1 MSRSETTPII
11 ADGLTLKRHNMN
23 DPAAQYDDETLEDAG
38 DFEPSAPASDLA
50 TDLAPLM
57 FTISTDHRGTRLDK
71 VLSQCL
77 PQFSRARLQQW
88 IEQGRV
94 SVDGKPS
101 GVRQIML
108 GDERIVVSPQPDPS
122 MVSFVAEPIPM
133 TVVHEDD
140 ALIVIDKP
148 VGLVVHPAAGNWT
161 GTLLNGLLHQWPAL
175 QGVPRA
181 GIVHRLDKD
190 TSGLLVVAKTLS
202 AQTSLVR
209 QLQDRSM
216 SRQYLALVWGQ
227 PVSGGRIDAAIA
239 RHPRERTRMAV
250 SQSMLAK
257 PAVTHYAR
265 LATGTLDGKPVSLLE
280 CRLETGRTHQIRVHL
295 QSIGF
300 SLVGDAVYG
309 KSHLAALF
317 PRQALHA
324 ERLGLLHPSTGEP
337 CEWHAP
343 LPPDMAGLLKRSG
356 IVH

>member
-1 MSRSETTPII
+1 MDT
-11 ADGLTLKRHNMN
+11 TLKRQNMD
-23 DPAAQYDDETLEDAG
+23 DPAAQDDDDVIEDAE
-38 DFEPSAPASDLA
+38 DFDIAALAPNLVSDITSDLV
-50 TDLAPLM
+50 PLSL
-57 FTISTDHRGTRLDK
+57 TVGLEHRGTRLDK

-77 PQFSRARLQQW
+77 PQFSRSRLQQW
-88 IEQGRV
+88 IEAGLV
-94 SVDGKPS
+94 SVDGKPC
-101 GVRQIML
+101 GVREIML

-122 MVSFVAEPIPM
+122 SISFVAEPIPM
-133 TVVHEDD
+133 AIVHEDD

-148 VGLVVHPAAGNWT
+148 VGMVVHPAAGNWT
-161 GTLLNGLLHQWPAL
+161 GTLLNGLLHRWPAL

-190 TSGLLVVAKTLS
+190 TSSLLVVAKTLS

-227 PVSGGRIDAAIA
+227 PVSSGRIEAAIA

-265 LATGTLDGKPVSLLE
+265 LATGMLDGKPVSLLQ
-280 CRLETGRTHQIRVHL
+280 CQLETGRTHQIRVHL

-300 SLVGDAVYG
+300 ALVGDAVYG

-324 ERLGLLHPSTGEP
+324 EHLGLVHPSTGEL

-343 LPPDMAGLLKRSG
+343 LPTDMAALLERSS

>member
-1 MSRSETTPII
+1 MDT
-11 ADGLTLKRHNMN
+11 ALKRHRINE
-23 DPAAQYDDETLEDAG
+23 PAAPHDEDLSDEAG
-38 DFEPSAPASDLA
+38 DFDDELPESALIDSSASDLSPVTLTLSDA
-50 TDLAPLM
+50 
-57 FTISTDHRGTRLDK
+57 HRGTRLDK
-71 VLSQCL
+71 VLSHCL

-88 IEQGRV
+88 ITQGRV
-94 SVDGKPS
+94 RVDGRPA

-108 GDERIVVSPQPDPS
+108 GDERIVVSPQPDPAAQ
-122 MVSFVAEPIPM
+122 SFAPEPIDM
-133 TVVHEDD
+133 AVVHEDE

-161 GTLLNGLLHQWPAL
+161 GTLLNGLLHRWPAL

-202 AQTSLVR
+202 AQTHLVR
-209 QLQDRSM
+209 QLQDRTV

-227 PVSGGRIDAAIA
+227 PVSGGRIEAAIA

-250 SQSMLAK
+250 SQSPLAK
-257 PAVTHYAR
+257 PAVTHYRRRASG
-265 LATGTLDGKPVSLLE
+265 ALDGKPVSLLE

-300 SLVGDAVYG
+300 ALVGDPVYG
-309 KSHLAALF
+309 KSHLAGVF

-324 ERLGLLHPSTGEP
+324 ERLGLVHPSTGEF

-343 LPPDMAGLLKRSG
+343 LPDDMAGLLVRAG
-356 IVH
+356 IADA

>member
-1 MSRSETTPII
+1 
-11 ADGLTLKRHNMN
+11 MN
-23 DPAAQYDDETLEDAG
+23 DPEAQYDDDVIEDAE
-38 DFEPSAPASDLA
+38 DFDMAALAPSFASDLA
-50 TDLAPLM
+50 SDLAPVTL
-57 FTISTDHRGTRLDK
+57 IIGIEHRGTRLDK
-71 VLSQCL
+71 VLSLSL
-77 PQFSRARLQQW
+77 PQFSRSRLQQW
-88 IEQGRV
+88 IEEGRV
-94 SVDGKPS
+94 SVDGKAC

-108 GDERIVVSPQPDPS
+108 GEERIVVLPQPDPS
-122 MVSFVAEPIPM
+122 SMSFVPEPIPM
-133 TVVHEDD
+133 SIVHEDD
-140 ALIVIDKP
+140 SLIVIDKP
-148 VGLVVHPAAGNWT
+148 VGMVVHPAAGNWT
-161 GTLLNGLLHQWPAL
+161 GTLLNGLLHGWPVL

-190 TSGLLVVAKTLS
+190 TTGLLVVAKTLS

-227 PVSGGRIDAAIA
+227 PVSGGRIEAAIA

-257 PAVTHYAR
+257 PAVTHYTR
-265 LATGTLDGKPVSLLE
+265 LASGLLDGKPVSLLQ

-300 SLVGDAVYG
+300 ALVGDAVYG
-309 KSHLAALF
+309 KSHLSALF

-324 ERLGLLHPSTGEP
+324 ERLGLVHPSTGEL

-343 LPPDMAGLLKRSG
+343 LPMDMAALLERSG

>member
-1 MSRSETTPII
+1 
-11 ADGLTLKRHNMN
+11 
-23 DPAAQYDDETLEDAG
+23 
-38 DFEPSAPASDLA
+38 
-50 TDLAPLM
+50 
-57 FTISTDHRGTRLDK
+57 
-71 VLSQCL
+71 
-77 PQFSRARLQQW
+77 
-88 IEQGRV
+88 
-94 SVDGKPS
+94 
-101 GVRQIML
+101 
-108 GDERIVVSPQPDPS
+108 
-122 MVSFVAEPIPM
+122 M

-148 VGLVVHPAAGNWT
+148 IGLVVHPAAGNWT

-227 PVSGGRIDAAIA
+227 PVSAGRIEAAIA
-239 RHPRERTRMAV
+239 RHPRERTKMAV

-265 LATGTLDGKPVSLLE
+265 LATGTLDGKLVSLLE

-295 QSIGF
+295 ANDGF
-300 SLVGDAVYG
+300 PIVGDKLYSG
-309 KSHLAALF
+309 DGSEYLEWMRDGWTPELQKRLF
-317 PRQALHA
+317 LPRHALHA
-324 ERLGLLHPSTGEP
+324 SWLSLMWNGRMMDWQIGLPTDLEAFVRGDVSAHDPRVI
-337 CEWHAP
+337 EWSRH
-343 LPPDMAGLLKRSG
+343 DDTQ
-356 IVH
+356 

>member
-1 MSRSETTPII
+1 MGTP
-11 ADGLTLKRHNMN
+11 LKRQNMN
-23 DPAAQYDDETLEDAG
+23 DPEAQYDDDVIEDAE
-38 DFEPSAPASDLA
+38 DFDIAALAPNFASDLNS
-50 TDLAPLM
+50 DLAPVTL
-57 FTISTDHRGTRLDK
+57 IVGIEHRGTRLDK
-71 VLSQCL
+71 VLSQSL
-77 PQFSRARLQQW
+77 SHFSRSRLQQW
-88 IEQGRV
+88 IEEGRV
-94 SVDGKPS
+94 SVDGKPC

-108 GDERIVVSPQPDPS
+108 GEERIVVSPQPDPS
-122 MVSFVAEPIPM
+122 SMSFVPEPIPM
-133 TVVHEDD
+133 AIVHEDD
-140 ALIVIDKP
+140 ALIVIDKS
-148 VGLVVHPAAGNWT
+148 VGMVVHPAAGNWT
-161 GTLLNGLLHQWPAL
+161 GTLLNGLLHRWPAL

-190 TSGLLVVAKTLS
+190 TTGLLVVAKTLS

-227 PVSGGRIDAAIA
+227 PVSGGRIEAAIA

-257 PAVTHYAR
+257 PAVTHYTR
-265 LATGTLDGKPVSLLE
+265 LASGVLDGKPVSLLQ

-300 SLVGDAVYG
+300 ALVGDAVYG
-309 KSHLAALF
+309 KSHLSALF

-324 ERLGLLHPSTGEP
+324 ERLGLVHPSTGEL
-337 CEWHAP
+337 CEWRAP
-343 LPPDMAGLLKRSG
+343 LPADMATLLERSG

>member
-1 MSRSETTPII
+1 MGTP
-11 ADGLTLKRHNMN
+11 LKRPSMN
-23 DPAAQYDDETLEDAG
+23 DPAAQFDDDVIEDAE
-38 DFEPSAPASDLA
+38 DFDIAALAPNFASDLA
-50 TDLAPLM
+50 PVRLTVGVE
-57 FTISTDHRGTRLDK
+57 HRGTRVDK

-77 PQFSRARLQQW
+77 PQFSRSRLQQW
-88 IEQGRV
+88 IEEGLV
-94 SVDGKPS
+94 SVDGKPC

-108 GDERIVVSPQPDPS
+108 GEERVVVSPQPDPS
-122 MVSFVAEPIPM
+122 SMSFVAEPMPM
-133 TVVHEDD
+133 SIVHEDD
-140 ALIVIDKP
+140 ALIVLDKP
-148 VGLVVHPAAGNWT
+148 VGMVVHPAAGNWT
-161 GTLLNGLLHQWPAL
+161 GTLLNGLLHRWPAL

-190 TSGLLVVAKTLS
+190 TTGLLVVAKTLS

-227 PVSGGRIDAAIA
+227 PVSGGRIEAAIA

-257 PAVTHYAR
+257 PAVTHYTR
-265 LATGTLDGKPVSLLE
+265 LAIGALDRKPVSLLQ

-300 SLVGDAVYG
+300 ALVGDAVYG

-324 ERLGLLHPSTGEP
+324 ERLGLVHPSTGEL

-343 LPPDMAGLLKRSG
+343 LPADMAALLERSG